1 VLQTLALAAS
11 VASRAKRII
20 PMNEKIRILYYALWV
35 AHPVLQTVIAI
46 AMFRRGQHREFKYFF
61 AYIVTQIVTFAV
73 VFPYRSSYSIIFYAS
88 WISTAVSVALGF
100 KVIHEAFLDVFRP
113 FHTLRDLGTVL
124 FKWAGLVMLL
134 VAGVVSVSSNAS
146 DTAPWMQAI
155 LTAQR
160 CVRIIQV
167 GMVLFLLFFARYV
180 GVSRRQ
186 HSFGIALGFG
196 TFAFVELTLIASWA
210 GDHLGNLSMSLI
222 NMAAYNTTLFI
233 WLGYTLMKSPARDAA
248 STLLRPQRWE
258 QSLSDLQHPLPA
270 DSLIPMFEGMVDRA
284 LLRTQVPPP
293 VTPENGGAAKA
304 AAHSAAVPMS
314 SLSIS
319 GLVERLAS
327 KP

>member
-1 VLQTLALAAS
+1 
-11 VASRAKRII
+11 
-20 PMNEKIRILYYALWV
+20 MNEKIRILYYALWV

-46 AMFRRGQHREFKYFF
+46 LMFRRGQHREFKYFF
-61 AYIVTQIVTFAV
+61 AYVVTQILSFAV
-73 VFPYRSSYSIIFYAS
+73 VFSTSRYNYTACFYAS
-88 WISTAVSVALGF
+88 WVSTAISVALGF

-134 VAGVVSVSSNAS
+134 VAGVVSVSTSSSN
-146 DTAPWMQAI
+146 TVPWVQAI
-155 LTAQR
+155 TTAQR

-196 TFAFVELTLIASWA
+196 TFAGVELALIASWA
-210 GDHLGNLSMSLI
+210 GDHLGNLAMNLV
-222 NMAAYNTTLFI
+222 NMGAYNVTLLI
-233 WLGYTLMKSPARDAA
+233 WLGYTLMKSPAREAA

-258 QSLSDLQHPLPA
+258 QSLADIQHPLPA

-284 LLRTQVPPP
+284 LSRTQIPPP
-293 VTPENGGAAKA
+293 SVTPEIASGVKVAARA
-304 AAHSAAVPMS
+304 EVVPMS
-314 SLSIS
+314 AMSIS
-319 GLVERLAS
+319 ELVERVGS
-327 KP
+327 KR